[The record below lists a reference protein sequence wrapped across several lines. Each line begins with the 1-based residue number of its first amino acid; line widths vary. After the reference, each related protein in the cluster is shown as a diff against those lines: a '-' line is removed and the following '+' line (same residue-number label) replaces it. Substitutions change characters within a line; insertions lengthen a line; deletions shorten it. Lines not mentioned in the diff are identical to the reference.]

1 MGLMPDK
8 VALIGSGNWGS
19 AIATKIGI
27 NAAACSDFED
37 TVYMWVFEEYVKQG
51 DDGKWV
57 RPARGAKPPEGK
69 TWVDEG
75 YRPLTGVINELHE
88 NVIYLPDIKLP
99 ANIVAEADIKKCVT
113 GATMMVFVI
122 PHNFLAPIVPKME
135 GAFAENAIGC
145 SLIKGIE
152 FEKSGSFQPILI
164 SDLLQ
169 SEMRKGITGG
179 WSVDM
184 SVLMGA
190 NVANEVAKGDFAE
203 ATIGAPNPEQG
214 LKWCKLFNTSDFA
227 VTSVDDV
234 AGAELCGALK
244 NVVALGAGFCDGLG
258 YGGNTKAAIIR
269 IGLKEM
275 QTFCEKFY
283 GNRKIKQETF
293 LESCG
298 VADLVT
304 TCFGGRNR
312 KCAEIFAKKVIE
324 GTPKE
329 WSDIEAE
336 ELNGQKLQGTG
347 TCEDVMK
354 ALKAKGCEDDFPL
367 FVIIYKVAFEGAT
380 PKMIVEVNDVSYY

>member
-1 MGLMPDK
+1 MPEK

-19 AIATKIGI
+19 AIATKMGI
-27 NAAACSDFED
+27 NAAKCSDFD
-37 TVYMWVFEEYVKQG
+37 DKVMMWVFEEYVKFE
-51 DDGKWV
+51 DGKWV
-57 RPARGAKPPEGK
+57 RPARGSKPPEGK

-75 YRPLTGVINELHE
+75 YEPLTKVINEKHE
-88 NVIYLPDIKLP
+88 NVVYLPGIPLPPNIVACPDIK
-99 ANIVAEADIKKCVT
+99 ECVT

-135 GAFAENAIGC
+135 GAFAKDAIGI

-152 FEKSGSFQPILI
+152 FEKGGEFKPILI

-169 SEMRKGITGG
+169 TEMKKGITGD
-179 WSVDM
+179 WDVSM

-203 ATIGAPNPEQG
+203 ATIGCPNAAEG
-214 LKWCKLFNTSDFA
+214 LKWCKLFNTPDFA
-227 VTSVDDV
+227 VTACPDV

-244 NVVALGAGFCDGLG
+244 NVVALGAGFSDGLG
-258 YGGNTKAAIIR
+258 LGGNTKAAIIR

-275 QTFCEKFY
+275 QKFCEKFY
-283 GNRKIKQETF
+283 GTRDIKNETF

-304 TCFGGRNR
+304 NCFGGRNR
-312 KCAEIFAKKVIE
+312 KCSENNAKNVIA
-324 GTPKE
+324 GTKKE
-329 WSDIEAE
+329 WSVIEAE

-347 TCEDVMK
+347 TAEDVMK
-354 ALKAKGCEDDFPL
+354 ALKAKGVEAEFPL
-367 FVIIYKVAFEGAT
+367 FTQIHKIAFEGAAPET
-380 PKMIVEVNDVSYY
+380 LIQINADKTYY

>member
-1 MGLMPDK
+1 MPEK

-19 AIATKIGI
+19 AIATKIGV
-27 NAAACSDFED
+27 NASACADFD
-37 TVYMWVFEEYVKQG
+37 DKVYMWVFEEYVKEE
-51 DDGKWV
+51 DGKWV

-75 YRPLTGVINELHE
+75 YTPLTQVINEKHE
-88 NVIYLPDIKLP
+88 NVIYLPGIELP
-99 ANIVAEADIKKCVT
+99 HNIVACPDVATCVD

-135 GAFAENAIGC
+135 GKFAKGAIGC

-152 FEKSGSFQPILI
+152 FEKEGDMKPILI

-169 SEMRKGITGG
+169 DEMKKSDGAPV
-179 WSVDM
+179 VDM

-203 ATIGAPNPEQG
+203 ATIGCTKPENG
-214 LKWCKLFNTSDFA
+214 LKWCKLFNTKDFA
-227 VTSVDDV
+227 VQAVTDV
-234 AGAELCGALK
+234 AGAELCGAMK

-275 QTFCEKFY
+275 QKFCKVFY
-283 GNRKIKQETF
+283 GDRQIKDETF

-312 KCAEIFAKKVIE
+312 KCADIFAKNIAA
-324 GTPKE
+324 GTPKA
-329 WSDIEAE
+329 WDVIEAE

-347 TCEDVMK
+347 TAQDVMK
-354 ALKAKGCEDDFPL
+354 AIKAKGVVDAFPL
-367 FVIIYKVAFEGAT
+367 FSQIHKIAFEGAKPET
-380 PKMIVEVNDVSYY
+380 IIDMKLEKYY